1 MTNIDKFK
9 SECKDILINNLG
21 KCLQHLSDALSPE
34 SKLRDDVLLLKGDFI
49 RWQRQSSQLSS
60 IEYHQYLNRISNG
73 LMNLINGI
81 EAYDVAEFQF
91 QDKILVVCRP
101 EMTDKMAAFFGNR
114 YFPNLSIT
122 TYVDKHAA
130 LPIGQFDI
138 VLLEDMPTNSVSRTV
153 LDRYVTEIKS
163 HFMYYGNGRFDPPK
177 EVMDKVYFAN
187 TPFALYGRI
196 KELLDYIKY
205 YGK

>member
-73 LMNLINGI
+73 LMKPMMWRSFNSKTR
-81 EAYDVAEFQF
+81 YWSF
-91 QDKILVVCRP
+91 VV
-101 EMTDKMAAFFGNR
+101 
-114 YFPNLSIT
+114 
-122 TYVDKHAA
+122 
-130 LPIGQFDI
+130 
-138 VLLEDMPTNSVSRTV
+138 
-153 LDRYVTEIKS
+153 
-163 HFMYYGNGRFDPPK
+163 PK
-177 EVMDKVYFAN
+177 
-187 TPFALYGRI
+187 
-196 KELLDYIKY
+196 
-205 YGK
+205 